1 MKIAIEA
8 PSRPHLGPKAAAAR
22 GRWGFF
28 TCALAVAAVALL
40 GHSAFPQPAGP
51 IKMVVPVPPGGSLD
65 LLGRLLADQIGRTRQ
80 QTIVMEYR
88 PGANSVIGTEAV
100 ARAAPDGRTLL
111 LNAPAPFVIIPHLQK
126 LGYDPLTGLAPIC
139 NLVSFPEAIVVNSAS
154 PYRTLGDLFG
164 AARAK
169 PGGLTMASIGPAS
182 LVQIAFEMLKRAA
195 GIDMTF
201 VPYAGTAPAVN
212 ALLGSHVTAYIGN
225 YRDTA
230 EHIEAGRLRA
240 LATASPRRIPPLPD
254 VPTIAESGFPVEQEG
269 WFGLFAPGGTPKDA
283 LARLEGWFTSA
294 LQSPEIG
301 ERLAAQG
308 LYPVHMCGADFAA
321 AIRRQHEDY
330 GRIIREANIT
340 LQ

>member
-1 MKIAIEA
+1 MRTAIKEPDQVLNA
-8 PSRPHLGPKAAAAR
+8 TPRWQAR
-22 GRWGFF
+22 GLRRLFAG
-28 TCALAVAAVALL
+28 AVATLAMAVSGQAV
-40 GHSAFPQPAGP
+40 FPQPIGP
-51 IKMVVPVPPGGSLD
+51 IKMVIPVPPGGSLD
-65 LLGRLLADQIGRTRQ
+65 LLARLLADQIGRTRQ

-100 ARAAPDGRTLL
+100 ARATPDGRTLL
-111 LNAPAPFVIIPHLQK
+111 INAPAPFVIIPHLQK
-126 LGYDPLTGLAPIC
+126 LGYDPVASFVPIC

-154 PYRTLGDLFG
+154 PYRTLGDLLG
-164 AARAK
+164 AARQR
-169 PGGLTMASIGPAS
+169 PGELTMASIGPAS

-212 ALLGSHVTAYIGN
+212 ALLGGHVTSYIGN

-230 EHIEAGRLRA
+230 EHIEAGKLRA
-240 LATASPRRIPPLPD
+240 LATASPRRVAPLPD
-254 VPTIAESGFPVEQEG
+254 VPTIAESGFKVEQEG
-269 WFGLFAPGGTPKDA
+269 WFGLFAPGGTPKETIS
-283 LARLEGWFTSA
+283 RLEDWFTAA
-294 LQSPEIG
+294 LQAPEVG

-308 LYPVHMCGADFAA
+308 LYPVHLCGADFAA
-321 AIRRQHEDY
+321 SIRRQFEDY